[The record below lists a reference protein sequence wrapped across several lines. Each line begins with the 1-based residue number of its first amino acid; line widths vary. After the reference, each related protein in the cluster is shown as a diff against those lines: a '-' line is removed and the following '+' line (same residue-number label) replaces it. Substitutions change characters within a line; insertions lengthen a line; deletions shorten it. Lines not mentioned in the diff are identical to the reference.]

1 MVGSGSVISDL
12 RLNEQIAYNFF
23 FFFWKRRRKCYIMYN
38 KVKKSSDKS
47 DILDFGSIYN

>member
-1 MVGSGSVISDL
+1 MVGSGSIISDL
-12 RLNEQIAYNFF
+12 RLNEQIAYNF